1 MKVDPHIDV
10 QKPQSLDQPAPARVD
25 HRPPSTASAAPIGD
39 DLGSLF
45 NQEVELNS
53 RALGRRQIGLRVM
66 PVEQLAQL
74 YEQLGHPAQ
83 ATLATVARNVRV
95 QLLVNSS
102 VEKFL
107 EITGNDPA
115 RAYVVLQQVA
125 AQADAE
131 VRSNEAKLARE
142 ALVKLEMRFK
152 PQIQAGLNTA
162 LALQASSDDP
172 QLRQAVRGVYYASV
186 VTRQSLATML
196 QALLGLFGGD
206 EFGLGLKLMRR
217 ALADDIAALTPSIA
231 SAKLLTL
238 LVGLRGCDQ
247 LGGILCNCRDLIE
260 RLALTY
266 PAVTRDAVALLQR
279 LLAYSNTG
287 IAAAEIQ
294 RLANE
299 LGGADVLN
307 QVISL
312 NSVYPVLK
320 SLPLAVWRDTRGR
333 EECLN
338 SFLLVMDEYAR
349 TERGARQGM
358 ALQGPD
364 A

>member
-1 MKVDPHIDV
+1 MKVDLPIDV
-10 QKPQSLDQPAPARVD
+10 QKPQSLDQSALARVD
-25 HRPPSTASAAPIGD
+25 SRPHSQASATPLGD

-45 NQEVELNS
+45 SQEVELNS
-53 RALGRRQIGLRVM
+53 RALGRRQVGLRIT

-83 ATLATVARNVRV
+83 ATLATIARSVRV
-95 QLLVNSS
+95 QLLVNPSID
-102 VEKFL
+102 KFL

-125 AQADAE
+125 AKADTE
-131 VRSNEAKLARE
+131 VRGNEAKLARE
-142 ALVKLEMRFK
+142 ALVKLELRFK

-172 QLRQAVRGVYYASV
+172 ELRHAVRGVYYASV

-196 QALLGLFGGD
+196 QALLGLFGG
-206 EFGLGLKLMRR
+206 EGLGRGLKLMRR
-217 ALADDIAALTPSIA
+217 ALADDIAALTPSIT

-247 LGGILCNCRDLIE
+247 LGGILSNCRSLLE

-266 PAVTRDAVALLQR
+266 PEAPRDAVALLQR
-279 LLAYSNTG
+279 LLGYSNTG

-294 RLANE
+294 RLASE
-299 LGGADVLN
+299 LGGADALN
-307 QVISL
+307 QLISL

-320 SLPLAVWRDTRGR
+320 SLPLAVWRDNKGR
-333 EECLN
+333 DELLN

-349 TERGARQGM
+349 TERGTRQGI
-358 ALQGPD
+358 ALQGLD

>member
-10 QKPQSLDQPAPARVD
+10 QKPQSLEQPAPARVD

-115 RAYVVLQQVA
+115 RTYVVLQQVA

-266 PAVTRDAVALLQR
+266 PDVTRDAVALLQR

>member
-1 MKVDPHIDV
+1 MKVDPPIDV
-10 QKPQSLDQPAPARVD
+10 QKPQSLEQPALARVD
-25 HRPPSTASAAPIGD
+25 NRPPSQASTATVGD

-45 NQEVELNS
+45 SQEVELNS
-53 RALGRRQIGLRVM
+53 RALGRRQVGLRVT

-83 ATLATVARNVRV
+83 ATLATIARSVRV
-95 QLLVNSS
+95 QLLVNPS
-102 VEKFL
+102 VDKFL

-131 VRSNEAKLARE
+131 VRSKEAKLARE
-142 ALVKLEMRFK
+142 ALVKLELRYK

-186 VTRQSLATML
+186 VNRQSLATLL
-196 QALLGLFGGD
+196 QALLGLFGGE
-206 EFGLGLKLMRR
+206 EFGQGLKLMRR

-247 LGGILCNCRDLIE
+247 LGGILSNCRGLIE

-266 PAVTRDAVALLQR
+266 PEVSRDAVALLQR
-279 LLAYSNTG
+279 LLGYSSTG
-287 IAAAEIQ
+287 IAGAEVQ
-294 RLANE
+294 RLGSE
-299 LGGADVLN
+299 LGGADPLN
-307 QVISL
+307 QLISL
-312 NSVYPVLK
+312 NSLYTVLK
-320 SLPLAVWRDTRGR
+320 SLPLAVWRDNKGR
-333 EECLN
+333 EDALD

-349 TERGARQGM
+349 TERGARQGT
-358 ALQGPD
+358 ALQGLD

>member
-349 TERGARQGM
+349 TERGARHGM

>member
-1 MKVDPHIDV
+1 MKVDPPIDV
-10 QKPQSLDQPAPARVD
+10 QKPQSLDQSALARVD
-25 HRPPSTASAAPIGD
+25 NRPPSPASATPLGD

-45 NQEVELNS
+45 SQEVELNS
-53 RALGRRQIGLRVM
+53 RALGRRQVGLRVT

-83 ATLATVARNVRV
+83 ATLATIARTVRV
-95 QLLVNSS
+95 QLLVNPSID
-102 VEKFL
+102 KFL

-125 AQADAE
+125 AKADAE
-131 VRSNEAKLARE
+131 VRGNEAKLARE
-142 ALVKLEMRFK
+142 ALVKLELRFK

-172 QLRQAVRGVYYASV
+172 ELRQAVRGVYYASV

-196 QALLGLFGGD
+196 QALLGLFGGED
-206 EFGLGLKLMRR
+206 LGRGLKLMRR
-217 ALADDIAALTPSIA
+217 ALADDIAALTPSIT
-231 SAKLLTL
+231 STKLLTL

-247 LGGILCNCRDLIE
+247 LGGTLSNCRSLLE

-266 PAVTRDAVALLQR
+266 PELSRDAVALLQR
-279 LLAYSNTG
+279 LLGYSNTG

-294 RLANE
+294 RLASE
-299 LGGADVLN
+299 LGGADALN
-307 QVISL
+307 QLISL

-320 SLPLAVWRDTRGR
+320 SLPLAVWRDNKGR
-333 EECLN
+333 EELLN

-349 TERGARQGM
+349 TERGTRQGI
-358 ALQGPD
+358 ALQGLD

>member
-1 MKVDPHIDV
+1 MKVDSPVDV
-10 QKPQSLDQPAPARVD
+10 QNPQSLDQSALIRVD
-25 HRPPSTASAAPIGD
+25 NRPAAQANTATIND

-45 NQEVELNS
+45 SQEVELNS
-53 RALGRRQIGLRVM
+53 RALGRRQIGLRVT

-95 QLLVNSS
+95 QLLVNPS
-102 VEKFL
+102 VDKFL

-131 VRSNEAKLARE
+131 VRTNEAKLARE
-142 ALVKLEMRFK
+142 ALTKLEMRFK

-186 VTRQSLATML
+186 VTRQSLATLL
-196 QALLGLFGGD
+196 QALLGLFGG
-206 EFGLGLKLMRR
+206 EEIGQGLKLMRR

-247 LGGILCNCRDLIE
+247 LGGILSNCRSLIE

-266 PAVTRDAVALLQR
+266 PEVTRDAVALLQR
-279 LLAYSNTG
+279 LLGYSNTG

-294 RLANE
+294 RLASE
-299 LGGADVLN
+299 LGGADALN
-307 QVISL
+307 QLISL
-312 NSVYPVLK
+312 NSVYPLLK
-320 SLPLAVWRDTRGR
+320 SLPLAVWRDNRGR
-333 EECLN
+333 EETLN

-349 TERGARQGM
+349 TERSSREGM
-358 ALQGPD
+358 ALQGLG

>member
-1 MKVDPHIDV
+1 MKVDPHVDV
-10 QKPQSLDQPAPARVD
+10 QKPQSLDQPALARVD
-25 HRPPSTASAAPIGD
+25 NRPPSQTSTPPIGD

-83 ATLATVARNVRV
+83 ATLATIARSVRV
-95 QLLVNSS
+95 QLLVSPS

-125 AQADAE
+125 AQADGE

-172 QLRQAVRGVYYASV
+172 HLRQAVRSVYYASV

-196 QALLGLFGGD
+196 QALLGLFGGED
-206 EFGLGLKLMRR
+206 LGQGLKLMRR

-266 PAVTRDAVALLQR
+266 PEVTRDAVALLQR
-279 LLAYSNTG
+279 LLGYSNTG
-287 IAAAEIQ
+287 IATAEIQ
-294 RLANE
+294 RLAIE
-299 LGGADVLN
+299 LGGVDVLN
-307 QVISL
+307 QLISL
-312 NSVYPVLK
+312 NSVYPMLK
-320 SLPLAVWRDTRGR
+320 SLPLAMWRDNRGR
-333 EECLN
+333 EDCLN

-349 TERGARQGM
+349 TERGTRQGM
-358 ALQGPD
+358 APQGPD

>member
-10 QKPQSLDQPAPARVD
+10 QKPQSLDQPALARVD
-25 HRPPSTASAAPIGD
+25 NRPPSQANAAAIGD

-45 NQEVELNS
+45 SQEVELNS
-53 RALGRRQIGLRVM
+53 RALGRRQLGLRVT

-83 ATLATVARNVRV
+83 ATLATIARSVRV
-95 QLLVNSS
+95 QLLVSPS
-102 VEKFL
+102 VDRFL

-142 ALVKLEMRFK
+142 ALVKLEIRFK

-186 VTRQSLATML
+186 VNRQSLAAML

-206 EFGLGLKLMRR
+206 EIGQGLKLMRR

-247 LGGILCNCRDLIE
+247 LGGILSSCRALIE
-260 RLALTY
+260 RLAITY
-266 PAVTRDAVALLQR
+266 PDVSRDALALLQR
-279 LLAYSNTG
+279 LLGYASTG
-287 IAAAEIQ
+287 IAASEIQ
-294 RLANE
+294 RLSSE
-299 LGGADVLN
+299 LGGTDTLN
-307 QVISL
+307 QLISL

-320 SLPLAVWRDTRGR
+320 SVPLAVWRDNKGR
-333 EECLN
+333 EESLN
-338 SFLLVMDEYAR
+338 NFLLVMDEHAR

-358 ALQGPD
+358 AFQGLD

>member
-25 HRPPSTASAAPIGD
+25 NRPPSTASAAPIGD

-95 QLLVNSS
+95 QLLVNPS

-206 EFGLGLKLMRR
+206 DFGLGLKLMRR

-266 PAVTRDAVALLQR
+266 PDVTRDAVALLQR

>member
-10 QKPQSLDQPAPARVD
+10 QKPQSLEQPAPARVD

-206 EFGLGLKLMRR
+206 DFGLGLKLMRR

-266 PAVTRDAVALLQR
+266 PDVTRDAVALLQR